1 MPSDLSHR
9 DSLFQRLDS
18 FVEVLEFEGYPLN
31 EIIYV
36 MKDYLELCD
45 EFLL

>member
-1 MPSDLSHR
+1 MPSDKDHR
-9 DSLFQRLDS
+9 DVLFQRVDG
-18 FVEVLEFEGYPLN
+18 FVQVLEYEGYPLN